1 MKIISDKIY
10 LSLLPDN
17 KVAVSFIVDNRYL
30 ANRAVEEF
38 KDVERLQLDIKKYT
52 NNRTLAQ
59 NDMMW
64 ALIAQVSDLING
76 ERSQESLDKIYGEIL
91 TSANVKRELLGALPE
106 TIPTLKS
113 TFRAVLPTGET
124 IKTYNEK
131 TKKEATLHTVWVYHG
146 SSKLNTKEMG
156 QLLDHTMKYA
166 IESGVSPAEIEALR
180 GMYGHYE

>member
-91 TSANVKRELLGALPE
+91 TQANVKRDLVAVLPNALD
-106 TIPTLKS
+106 TLKS
-113 TFRAVLPTGET
+113 TFRAVIPTGQT
-124 IKTYNEK
+124 IDSINDKTG
-131 TKKEATLHTVWVYHG
+131 KKATLITVWVYHG
-146 SSKLNTKEMG
+146 SSKLTTKEMG
-156 QLLDHTMKYA
+156 ELLDYTLKYA
-166 IESGVSPAEIEALR
+166 IESGVSAVEIDTLK
-180 GMYGHYE
+180 GLYDYE